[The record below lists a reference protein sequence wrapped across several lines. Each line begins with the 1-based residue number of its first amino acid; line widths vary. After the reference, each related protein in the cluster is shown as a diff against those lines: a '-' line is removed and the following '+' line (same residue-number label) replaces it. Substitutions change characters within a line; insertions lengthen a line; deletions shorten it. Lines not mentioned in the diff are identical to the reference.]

1 MIATC
6 LNTFILTYL
15 RKPIFNLYKDLQQQN
30 KPAKT
35 KKKKKLDMI
44 NREIIVRPFNVYSI
58 RNKLNTIEIRL
69 AQLTDLLREINE
81 DIKNLSKCP
90 ISEGHE

>member
-1 MIATC
+1 MSE
-6 LNTFILTYL
+6 NTYTHISPQAY
-15 RKPIFNLYKDLQQQN
+15 FNKDLQQHN
-30 KPAKT
+30 NSAKT
-35 KKKKKLDMI
+35 KEQLDMV

-81 DIKNLSKCP
+81 DIKNLPRCP

>member
-1 MIATC
+1 MSE
-6 LNTFILTYL
+6 NTYTHISPQAY
-15 RKPIFNLYKDLQQQN
+15 FNLYKDLQQHN

-35 KKKKKLDMI
+35 KEQLDMV

-81 DIKNLSKCP
+81 DIKNLPRCP

>member
-1 MIATC
+1 MSENIYTH
-6 LNTFILTYL
+6 ISPQVY
-15 RKPIFNLYKDLQQQN
+15 FNFYKDLQQHN

-35 KKKKKLDMI
+35 KEQLDMI

-81 DIKNLSKCP
+81 DIKNLPRCP

>member
-1 MIATC
+1 MSE
-6 LNTFILTYL
+6 NTYTHISPQAY
-15 RKPIFNLYKDLQQQN
+15 FNLYKDLQQHE

-35 KKKKKLDMI
+35 KEQLDFV
-44 NREIIVRPFNVYSI
+44 NREIIVRPYNVYSI

-81 DIKNLSKCP
+81 DIKNLPRCP

>member
-1 MIATC
+1 MQC
-6 LNTFILTYL
+6 LKTLILTYL
-15 RKPIFNLYKDLQQQN
+15 RKPIFNLYKDFQQHN
-30 KPAKT
+30 NPAKT
-35 KKKKKLDMI
+35 KEQLDMV

-81 DIKNLSKCP
+81 DIKNLPRCP

>member
-1 MIATC
+1 
-6 LNTFILTYL
+6 
-15 RKPIFNLYKDLQQQN
+15 LQQHN
-30 KPAKT
+30 NPAET
-35 KKKKKLDMI
+35 KEQLDMV
-44 NREIIVRPFNVYSI
+44 NRKIIVQPFHVYSI

-81 DIKNLSKCP
+81 DIKNLPRCP

>member
-1 MIATC
+1 MSE
-6 LNTFILTYL
+6 NTYTHISSQAY
-15 RKPIFNLYKDLQQQN
+15 FNLYKDLQQHN
-30 KPAKT
+30 NPAKT
-35 KKKKKLDMI
+35 KEQLDMV
-44 NREIIVRPFNVYSI
+44 NRKIIVRPFNVYSI

-81 DIKNLSKCP
+81 DIKNLLRCP

>member
-1 MIATC
+1 MSE
-6 LNTFILTYL
+6 NTYTHISPQAY
-15 RKPIFNLYKDLQQQN
+15 FNLYLQQHN
-30 KPAKT
+30 NPAKT
-35 KKKKKLDMI
+35 KEQLDMV

-69 AQLTDLLREINE
+69 AQLTDLLRKINE
-81 DIKNLSKCP
+81 DIKNLPRCP

>member
-1 MIATC
+1 MSENIYTH
-6 LNTFILTYL
+6 ISPQVY
-15 RKPIFNLYKDLQQQN
+15 FNLYKDLQQHN

-35 KKKKKLDMI
+35 KEQLDMI
-44 NREIIVRPFNVYSI
+44 NKEIIVRPFNVYSI
-58 RNKLNTIEIRL
+58 RNKLNTVEIRL

-81 DIKNLSKCP
+81 DIKNLPRCP

>member
-1 MIATC
+1 MFPTVKSNESISR
-6 LNTFILTYL
+6 LINY
-15 RKPIFNLYKDLQQQN
+15 FNLYKDLQQHN
-30 KPAKT
+30 NTAKT
-35 KKKKKLDMI
+35 KEQLDMV
-44 NREIIVRPFNVYSI
+44 NRKIIVRPFNVYSI

-81 DIKNLSKCP
+81 DIKNLPRCP